1 MKEKQKREMIKQ
13 LQKHKEKTSKDNV
26 IIKSIKITFLLLAVL
41 VSIIYLIY
49 NIKASGDK
57 VNRVYLITN
66 SSIITGMTIFMA
78 LAMTIK
84 KKVLQEALSMITA
97 IIFIVFIGFNI
108 AVSTDKLVLPTQ
120 DILNDFTSTSFNEAL
135 IWGTENKIGIEGRYV
150 NSDDIAEGMIIAQ
163 DIKPNTLLK
172 NIEKIVFTV
181 SNGPNY
187 DKEVIISNMVGWDIE
202 DALKVIKDNYL
213 NNVTID
219 FEVNEDITKN
229 VIISQ
234 STSGQIKRNNKI
246 HLVVSL
252 GSIDNLTPIEM
263 IDLKEKSLFD
273 ATYYLKSNGI
283 KYELVYEFSNS
294 IKKDMVISQSVKK
307 GLEIDPKTEQITLI
321 ISKGKEIVTPDL
333 KTMKVDDIVS
343 WVINNNLKIE
353 FSERYD
359 YQVKLGDII
368 SVNYN
373 KDDVIS
379 EGTKVTIV
387 TSKGQLKLKEF
398 NTLNEFRSWATDN
411 NVRYEEEYEYN
422 TSFKSGSIIK
432 FSQDAGTAIDP
443 KVPVTVYVSKGSPIT
458 VPYFVGK
465 SKSSI
470 TTTCKNLGLNCS
482 FYYTGYS
489 STTRDIATK
498 QNVNSGVKVVSGTSI
513 KIGLSSGPAKTFNV
527 YIQDTLFGSTPSQTI
542 ASLKSFFNKN
552 CPGVYFTY
560 LTKKS
565 NTGAAAGIIHESSPT
580 KGGYNTFTQGR
591 TYTIWIIE

>member
-49 NIKASGDK
+49 TIKSSSDK
-57 VNRVYLITN
+57 VNQVYLITN

-84 KKVLQEALSMITA
+84 KKVLQEALGMITA

-108 AVSTDKLVLPTQ
+108 AVSTNKLDLPTQ
-120 DILNDFTSTSFNEAL
+120 AVLNDFTSTSFNEAL

-150 NSDDIAEGMIIAQ
+150 NSDDIAEGSIIAQ

-187 DKEVIISNMVGWDIE
+187 DKEVIISNMVGWNID

-263 IDLKEKSLFD
+263 VDLKEKSLFD
-273 ATYYLKSNGI
+273 ATYYLKSNGV

-443 KVPVTVYVSKGSPIT
+443 KVPVTVYVSKGSPVT

-542 ASLKSFFNKN
+542 ANLKSYFNKN

-560 LTKKS
+560 LAKKS

>member
-1 MKEKQKREMIKQ
+1 EMIKQ
-13 LQKHKEKTSKDNV
+13 LQKHKEKTSKDNI
-26 IIKSIKITFLLLAVL
+26 IIKSIKITFLVLAVL

-49 NIKASGDK
+49 NIKTSGDK
-57 VNRVYLITN
+57 VNQVYLITN
-66 SSIITGMTIFMA
+66 SSIIAGMTIFMA

-84 KKVLQEALSMITA
+84 KKVLQEALGMFTA

-120 DILNDFTSTSFNEAL
+120 AVLQDFTSTSFNEAL

-150 NSDDIAEGMIIAQ
+150 NSDDIAEGSIIAQ

-172 NIEKIVFTV
+172 DIEKIVFTV

-187 DKEVIISNMVGWDIE
+187 DKEVIISNMVGWNID

-234 STSGQIKRNNKI
+234 STSGQIKRNNKV

-252 GSIDNLTPIEM
+252 GSVDNLIPIEM

-273 ATYYLKSNGI
+273 ATYYLKSNGV

-294 IKKDMVISQSVKK
+294 VKKDMVISQSVKK
-307 GLEIDPKTEQITLI
+307 GLEVDPKTEQVTLI

-542 ASLKSFFNKN
+542 ASLKSFFSKN

-560 LTKKS
+560 LTKQS